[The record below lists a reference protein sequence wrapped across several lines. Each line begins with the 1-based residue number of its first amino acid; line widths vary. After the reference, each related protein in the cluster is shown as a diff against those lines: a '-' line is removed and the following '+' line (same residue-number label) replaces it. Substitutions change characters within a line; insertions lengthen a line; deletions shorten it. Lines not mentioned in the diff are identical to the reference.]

1 MQLEL
6 AKQKS
11 VQVFQQTQAHWR
23 SKIRRPNLLG
33 WLRRRSLWQ
42 LVLVPVVLGG
52 LYFFAVARDRFSV
65 ESSYVVR
72 RSAEDISLG
81 GGSTSGLAGLLAGS
95 TQNSLEDARYL
106 RTYLTSPQVLED
118 LLKSYDFDEAYA
130 QLPPDVI
137 AGLPSGANRQM
148 RLKFFQKQVQVQ
160 LDEISGVITLT
171 TVGLTPKAAYDLNQF
186 LLKQSEQ
193 FVNRLNQRIGEAQ
206 LQFARKELASS
217 QSQLNKAKQ
226 RLLTFQSSTE
236 VIDPKVEAG
245 IVANSVGGLEM
256 KLAELKLQ
264 RFTLEQQF
272 KSSDEP
278 DLLAVKDQIAEL
290 QRLID
295 SERKG
300 LVSRQGSGRNLNQ
313 KAADMLQFQSAVDFA
328 ADLYKTALVSAEK
341 ARVDTQR
348 QQKFM
353 ATLSEP
359 LLPDSPAFNWRL
371 RGFFTVAALALVSLS
386 LGKFVLGVQ
395 DSHRE

>member
-1 MQLEL
+1 MQLEI
-6 AKQKS
+6 AKRKS
-11 VQVFQQTQAHWR
+11 LHAFQQVQAWR
-23 SKIRRPNLLG
+23 PRSLRPNLFS
-33 WLRRRSLWQ
+33 WLKKRSLLQ
-42 LVLVPVVLGG
+42 LALLPVALSGV
-52 LYFFAVARDRFSV
+52 YFFAVARDRYAV
-65 ESSYVVR
+65 TTSYVVR

-95 TQNSLEDARYL
+95 SQNSLEDARYL

-118 LLKSYDFDEAYA
+118 LLKTYDFDTAYA
-130 QLPPDVI
+130 QKLPDLI
-137 AGLPSGANRQM
+137 AGLPTGSTRED

-171 TVGLTPKAAYDLNQF
+171 TVGLTPKAAYQLNNF

-193 FVNRLNQRIGEAQ
+193 FVNRLNQKIGESQ
-206 LQFARKELASS
+206 LKFARKELTTS
-217 QSQLNKAKQ
+217 QAQLEKAKRQ
-226 RLLTFQSSTE
+226 LLGFQSSTE
-236 VIDPKVEAG
+236 VIDPKVEAD

-264 RFTLEQQF
+264 RFTLEQQY
-272 KSSDEP
+272 KSKDEP
-278 DLLAVKDQIAEL
+278 DLLAVQDQIEEL
-290 QRLID
+290 QRLIE

-300 LVSRQGSGRNLNQ
+300 LVSRQGTGRNLNK
-313 KAADMLQFQSAVDFA
+313 KAADMLQYQTAVEFA

-353 ATLSEP
+353 AILSAP
-359 LLPDSPAFNWRL
+359 LQPESPAFNWRL